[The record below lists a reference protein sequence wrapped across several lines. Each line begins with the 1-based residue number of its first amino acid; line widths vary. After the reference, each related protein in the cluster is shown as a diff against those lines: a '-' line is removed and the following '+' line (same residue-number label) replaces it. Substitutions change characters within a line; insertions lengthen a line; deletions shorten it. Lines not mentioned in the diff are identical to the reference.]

1 MRARELPVTPA
12 SVPLGAASVPGL
24 PGGVDLT
31 AHGYVEHEFLVT
43 GDGWTTRV
51 LTRRPADPAR
61 ASGVLQVEAL
71 HPEFD
76 TAATWRV
83 LHPWVLRTG
92 GAWLGITTARVTAAS
107 MREQFDPDRYADLDL
122 PEDVAGQQLVA
133 AVVRAVRTG
142 ELDLLGGQP
151 VRRAHLSG
159 WSMTGSFVRVFLG
172 EGHHEAVRLPDGAP
186 LLDGY
191 VVGISSGGA
200 GPAGYPPPHGSGE
213 VPLDDPRRRVGGHD
227 VPVVEVLSETESAT
241 HAPVLRPDSD
251 EPGDRYRLYQV
262 AGTAHDS
269 TGPSEVLVNAAQYRA
284 RGLPTGSNRV
294 VEERSRA
301 RLDLV
306 ARAVFAALDTW
317 VAEGVPMPRA
327 DRFAFADASDRRI
340 PDGARPL
347 ARDAVGN
354 VLGGVRTPW
363 VEAPLASY
371 WPYATPVPGGC
382 VPSPFA
388 PPHLDAQVVADLVG
402 VRTPLD
408 PAPDRAARFAA
419 ATRALVEQR
428 LLLPE
433 DLPELPDPDNP
444 GGRP

>member
-1 MRARELPVTPA
+1 MIARQLPVA
-12 SVPLGAASVPGL
+12 DGSVPLGAAAVAGL
-24 PGGVDLT
+24 PGGVDLA
-31 AHGYVEHEFLVT
+31 AHGYVEREFLVR
-43 GDGWTTRV
+43 GEGWTTRV
-51 LTRRPADPAR
+51 LTRAPADPAR

-92 GAWLGITTARVTAAS
+92 GAWLGVTTARVTAAS
-107 MREQFDPDRYADLDL
+107 MREQFDPVRYAELHLPDDL
-122 PEDVAGQQLVA
+122 AGQDVVA

-142 ELDLLGGQP
+142 ELDLLGGVP
-151 VRRAHLSG
+151 VHRAHLSG

-172 EGHHEAVRLPDGAP
+172 EGHHEAVRLPDGRP
-186 LLDGY
+186 VLDGY

-200 GPAGYPPPHGSGE
+200 GPAGYPPPPGQP
-213 VPLDDPRRRVGGHD
+213 VPAADDPRRTVGGHD

-251 EPGDRYRLYQV
+251 DPGDRYRLYQV
-262 AGTAHDS
+262 AGTAHDG

-284 RGLPTGSNRV
+284 RGLPTGSNQV
-294 VEERSRA
+294 VEQRSRT

-306 ARAVFAALDTW
+306 ARAVFAALDAW
-317 VAEGVPMPRA
+317 VADGVPMPRA
-327 DRFAFADASDRRI
+327 DRFGFAEGSDRRI

-371 WPYATPVPGGC
+371 WPYATPAPGGC

-402 VRTPLD
+402 VQTPLD
-408 PAPDRAARFAA
+408 PAPDRVQRFRD

-433 DLPELPDPDNP
+433 DVPELPDPENP

>member
-1 MRARELPVTPA
+1 VNARELPVTGT
-12 SVPLGAASVPGL
+12 SVPLGAAAVPGL
-24 PGGVDLT
+24 PGGVDLA
-31 AHGYVEHEFLVT
+31 AHGYVEQELLVQ
-43 GDGWTTRV
+43 GDRWTTRV
-51 LTRRPADPAR
+51 LVRRPADPAR

-92 GAWLGITTARVTAAS
+92 GSWLGVTTARVAVAS
-107 MREQFDPDRYADLDL
+107 MREEFDPERYADLDL
-122 PEDVAGQQLVA
+122 PADVAGQEVVA

-142 ELDLLGGQP
+142 ELDVLGGQP
-151 VRRAHLSG
+151 VHRAYLSG

-172 EGHHEAVRLPDGAP
+172 EGHHEAVRLPDGSP
-186 LLDGY
+186 VFDGH
-191 VVGISSGGA
+191 VIGISSGGA
-200 GPAGYPPPHGSGE
+200 GPAGYPPPPGRP
-213 VPLDDPRRRVGGHD
+213 VPALDDPRRRVGGHD
-227 VPVVEVLSETESAT
+227 VPVVELLSETESAT
-241 HAPVLRPDSD
+241 HAIVLRPDSD

-269 TGPSEVLVNAAQYRA
+269 TGPSHVLVNAAQYRD
-284 RGLPTGSNRV
+284 RGLPTGRTEV
-294 VEERSRA
+294 QEQRSHA

-306 ARAVFAALDTW
+306 ARAVFAALDRW
-317 VAEGVPMPRA
+317 VADGVPMPRA
-327 DRFAFADASDRRI
+327 GRFSFAEGSDRRI

-402 VRTPLD
+402 VLTPLD
-408 PAPDRAARFAA
+408 PTPDRAARYAA

-433 DLPELPDPDNP
+433 DVPDLPDPANP